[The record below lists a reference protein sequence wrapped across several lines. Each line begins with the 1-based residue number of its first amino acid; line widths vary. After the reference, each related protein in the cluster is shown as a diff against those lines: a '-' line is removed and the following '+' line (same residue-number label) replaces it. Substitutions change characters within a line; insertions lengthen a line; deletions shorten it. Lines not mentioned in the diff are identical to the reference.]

1 MADELGLDAML
12 LEELDGL
19 SVVARRDLDL
29 IAALAHEGDQRP
41 KHQHMSRRRDVHPDP
56 HGLRRPRLLPGK
68 AGLRRELSP
77 LAARYCARR
86 RWPWRPAL
94 SCAPLARFARQRT
107 PGGGSEWRGRR
118 RRGGERRAR

>member
-68 AGLRRELSP
+68 AGLRRGLSP
-77 LAARYCARR
+77 LAARYCARGA
-86 RWPWRPAL
+86 WPRSAAL
-94 SCAPLARFARQRT
+94 YCSPSVSC
-107 PGGGSEWRGRR
+107 
-118 RRGGERRAR
+118 